1 MWQRSVYLQITCLR
15 AFCPFKKE
23 TICSSLCYNSEQ
35 LQTCLPFLV
44 HTTTGGCTYIITFL
58 LVSCISKQKLD
69 LGKKNTQ
76 IKTCELAIPFNT
88 FTIAR
93 GIQNTGLPVWYNA
106 KVSIQTLVAS
116 GVVCAC
122 PIATISWLMMT
133 SCSVLVSKSSISNLW
148 LPVTK
153 DALLDLTCVER

>member
-1 MWQRSVYLQITCLR
+1 MNCRTEEITYSSEYVAEISLSANDVYPRILSFQER
-15 AFCPFKKE
+15 K
-23 TICSSLCYNSEQ
+23 TICSSLCYKSEQ

-44 HTTTGGCTYIITFL
+44 HTTTRGCTYIITFL

-69 LGKKNTQ
+69 LGGKNTS
-76 IKTCELAIPFNT
+76 IKTCELVITFDT
-88 FTIAR
+88 FTIATE
-93 GIQNTGLPVWYNA
+93 IQNTRLPVWYDA

-133 SCSVLVSKSSISNLW
+133 SCSVLVS
-148 LPVTK
+148 
-153 DALLDLTCVER
+153 

>member
-1 MWQRSVYLQITCLR
+1 MNCPSQEITYSSEYVAEISLSANHVSPRIMSFQERDYLQ
-15 AFCPFKKE
+15 PFVLQKWLAKDLP
-23 TICSSLCYNSEQ
+23 TISRTN
-35 LQTCLPFLV
+35 
-44 HTTTGGCTYIITFL
+44 TTTGGCTYIITFL

-133 SCSVLVSKSSISNLW
+133 SCSVLVS
-148 LPVTK
+148 
-153 DALLDLTCVER
+153 